1 MIPVVKR
8 KTIQED
14 GSMIQ
19 PEETLTL
26 RDGRPFTIRS
36 VEPEDAPRMIEYIK
50 PSWGKRRF
58 CCAPRRNLTA
68 QRKKLPVSCPGTG
81 TNPAA

>member
-19 PEETLTL
+19 PEDRQE
-26 RDGRPFTIRS
+26 PFQPG
-36 VEPEDAPRMIEYIK
+36 EQDAP
-50 PSWGKRRF
+50 SV
-58 CCAPRRNLTA
+58 CL
-68 QRKKLPVSCPGTG
+68 L
-81 TNPAA
+81 